1 MEKNADLKFNISA
14 TTNQSITSNIRFSTQ
29 DEGSAKLTFFLF
41 KDGVEL
47 PLNAVVGKLV
57 MRMRDGSK
65 FTDNVSIIDK
75 VNGIAEYKLTAEQLK
90 HYGKVTAEL
99 YLYYEEQKLSVHR
112 FTFTILQ
119 ALIDEDIPVLTE
131 FYIDDF
137 EELKATI
144 NSMADETTEII
155 NTVGINVE
163 EAKGKADEAI
173 TLIEQNQVVKL
184 TEFNENKQQVT
195 AQLANILGK
204 IEGTTKISE
213 LTSPQYLAHRG
224 SSFLYPENTLEAF
237 KMSKLNGALFIELDI
252 RQDRTG
258 SLCVIHD
265 EEVIR
270 VTGIDHRGTDRIQ
283 YLNPSYVR
291 SMKVDGLLPN
301 YPAQPIAYLEE
312 VFQTFGNKV
321 NYAIESK
328 DRRSAEAIANM
339 AEAYRLQGHVLIQSF
354 SQTEL
359 NAINDRGFDLLLLS
373 DNVTDTEALLDNNIK
388 YVGCSTSVSDLYVS
402 MLNNAG
408 IKVLAY
414 TVNHQYLAKKY
425 IALGAFGVF
434 SDDPFYVSNNYPT
447 REDAPFSEGVFSS
460 GFIPHYA
467 EYRGGFTSDYRW
479 GFLTKSEDRDFVLQ
493 GWAGELPDTFT
504 MTLNASFIERANGWG
519 SIPICTPIDYFDD
532 NKTTLSNGYN
542 LLFSPAGISI
552 YKVKSGVSTSQA
564 SSAEIGNLTDGATKN
579 FTVTVS
585 ATSIT
590 FSTNDATITVND
602 SEFRNGFL
610 HFGRKWGTV
619 SFQNVL
625 IS

>member
-1 MEKNADLKFNISA
+1 MADA
-14 TTNQSITSNIRFSTQ
+14 
-29 DEGSAKLTFFLF
+29 
-41 KDGVEL
+41 
-47 PLNAVVGKLV
+47 
-57 MRMRDGSK
+57 
-65 FTDNVSIIDK
+65 
-75 VNGIAEYKLTAEQLK
+75 
-90 HYGKVTAEL
+90 
-99 YLYYEEQKLSVHR
+99 QKLLPTDTLRVGYPK
-112 FTFTILQ
+112 INDAIDNANE
-119 ALIDEDIPVLTE
+119 AL
-131 FYIDDF
+131 
-137 EELKATI
+137 
-144 NSMADETTEII
+144 TTSQISD
-155 NTVGINVE
+155 
-163 EAKGKADEAI
+163 AKADEAVA
-173 TLIEQNQVVKL
+173 TANAAKTKADSVQEQFNQVVIEGDSSVEAAQARVDSHNNVFATLKERL
-184 TEFNENKQQVT
+184 DTKEDSFT

-270 VTGIDHRGTDRIQ
+270 VTGINNRGTDRIQ
-283 YLNPSYVR
+283 YLNPPYVR

-388 YVGCSTSVSDLYVS
+388 YVGCSTSVSDSYVS

-408 IKVLAY
+408 IKVLVY

-447 REDAPFSEGVFSS
+447 RKDAPFSERVFSS

-519 SIPICTPIDYFDD
+519 SIAICTPIDYFDD
-532 NKTTLSNGYN
+532 NKTTLSNGYH
-542 LLFSPAGISI
+542 LLFSPKGISI
-552 YKVKSGVSTSQA
+552 YKVKSGVGTSLA
-564 SSAEIGNLTDGATKN
+564 ISAEIGNLTDGATKN